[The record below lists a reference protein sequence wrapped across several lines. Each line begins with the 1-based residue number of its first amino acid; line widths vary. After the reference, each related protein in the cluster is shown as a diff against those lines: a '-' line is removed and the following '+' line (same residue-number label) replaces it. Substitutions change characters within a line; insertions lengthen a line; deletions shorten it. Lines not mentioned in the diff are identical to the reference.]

1 MDVKKMDVKKM
12 DVKNQ
17 APSSRSSGIM
27 KTKARLLG
35 MQAYSW
41 RQYKVGCA

>member
-1 MDVKKMDVKKM
+1 MIISKKTS
-12 DVKNQ
+12 
-17 APSSRSSGIM
+17 AAPPSSRSSGIM